1 MQPIVV
7 ADNTADNQF
16 TAAAAPSP
24 IDKFSKVHSNPPKCD
39 DPNQVLSRYIPLWAT
54 HGLIRAF
61 ASALRTRPASIAMTS
76 AYLLKNLLAVALLQL
91 CAMAVVGSGSSSGS
105 FSDMS
110 DDSSSSL
117 EGVTELLSSAK
128 QLKVGPAVLAAIAI
142 LGGGIVCLA
151 GYRLFRPTVFC
162 CAFIIGGLFVAGI
175 VETAFASMS
184 WMPTASWI
192 GFGIGGLIAGV
203 VVLMLYSASIFL
215 TGAAG
220 GVMLAFTLNTSV
232 GAKIYPNNPD
242 VVLVVLAVV
251 LGIVGGLLALKLE
264 KPVLITTTAIVG
276 ATVCVWGVG
285 YFAGDYPNGAD
296 LKQFRSQKANGDW
309 VYNIP
314 DAWWGYIAG
323 MVVLFLLGM
332 SVQIKKTARGYDH
345 GGKTESHAISKP
357 SGHAAV

>member
-1 MQPIVV
+1 M
-7 ADNTADNQF
+7 
-16 TAAAAPSP
+16 PS
-24 IDKFSKVHSNPPKCD
+24 V
-39 DPNQVLSRYIPLWAT
+39 
-54 HGLIRAF
+54 
-61 ASALRTRPASIAMTS
+61 
-76 AYLLKNLLAVALLQL
+76 LKNHLLSVALLQL

-105 FSDMS
+105 FSDME
-110 DDSSSSL
+110 DSSSSL
-117 EGVTELLSSAK
+117 EGVTELLSSAEHI
-128 QLKVGPAVLAAIAI
+128 KVGPAVLAAMAVV
-142 LGGGIVCLA
+142 GGGVVCLA

-192 GFGIGGLIAGV
+192 AFAIGGLAAGV
-203 VVLMLYSASIFL
+203 LVLMLYSASIFL

-220 GVMLAFTLNTSV
+220 GVMLAFSLNTSF
-232 GAKIYPNNPD
+232 GAKIYPSNPD
-242 VVLVVLAVV
+242 VILVVLAVV

-296 LKQFRSQKANGDW
+296 LKQFRSQNSNGDW
-309 VYNIP
+309 VYTIP
-314 DAWWGYIAG
+314 DAWWGYLGG
-323 MVVLFLLGM
+323 MLVLFVLGM

-345 GGKTESHAISKP
+345 GGRTESHAIAKP